1 VAAGIGFDSEDVNET
16 GEILGI
22 LFNASG
28 YCSPGVG
35 GGHEAG
41 VRRGIAG
48 IGTAE
53 PGLEHD
59 DCGSGTL

>member
-1 VAAGIGFDSEDVNET
+1 VSAGTGFDSGDVNET

-28 YCSPGVG
+28 YCSPGVVG
-35 GGHEAG
+35 AHEAG
-41 VRRGIAG
+41 VRRGISEVGA
-48 IGTAE
+48 AA

-59 DCGSGTL
+59 DCGPGTL